1 MFLFDTPKNIRK
13 HSLIE
18 KKKQKTLGFLM
29 FSGGS
34 KGNIGGKRVNN

>member
-18 KKKQKTLGFLM
+18 KKKTENLGF
-29 FSGGS
+29 FDVFRG
-34 KGNIGGKRVNN
+34 IEREYWGGKG